1 MIEVIMVCFPHIE
14 ITDNTSNAIFAGT
27 YQEASVY
34 GLSLNTIQFTDNI
47 TYYHNNHKF
56 TIGTSSEINAIEYR
70 FLTAFNGRW
79 QYSSVVIFWLTDQI
93 EFVGCT
99 ILRIMILNTIKTPS
113 ADYSV
118 LLSTFS
124 G

>member
-1 MIEVIMVCFPHIE
+1 MMIEVIMVVFPHIE

-56 TIGTSSEINAIEYR
+56 MVLHEINAIEYR

-79 QYSSVVIFWLTDQI
+79 QYSSVA
-93 EFVGCT
+93 
-99 ILRIMILNTIKTPS
+99 N
-113 ADYSV
+113 
-118 LLSTFS
+118 FS